1 MSEIVRVPRGSNRA
15 TRIDNRLPLILNEA
29 ARLFRE
35 KGYEA
40 TTMRDIAVAVGML
53 PGSLYYHFATKED
66 LLVAVYERGVRLII
80 EKVQSAA
87 AKHEDPWQRLEA
99 AAVAHLETSL
109 KTEEHSLVVM
119 RVLPRDLPKA
129 AERVTKLRDEYDKVF
144 VDLVA
149 DLPLPPK
156 VDRRLFRLMLL
167 GALNWSQNWY
177 RENGRH
183 SPRSIA
189 RNFIAMLAD
198 AQKP

>member
-1 MSEIVRVPRGSNRA
+1 MSETVRIPRGSNRT
-15 TRIDNRLPLILNEA
+15 TRTDNRLPLILNEA

-66 LLVAVYERGVRLII
+66 LLISVYEKGVRLII
-80 EKVQSAA
+80 EKVQSAV
-87 AKHEDPWQRLEA
+87 AKQVDPWQRLEA

-109 KTEEHSLVVM
+109 KTDEHSLVVM
-119 RVLPRDLPKA
+119 RVLPKDVPKA
-129 AERVTKLRDEYDKVF
+129 AARLTKLRDDYDRLF
-144 VDLVA
+144 IELVA
-149 DLPLPPK
+149 ALPLPPK
-156 VDRRLFRLMLL
+156 ADRRFLRLMLL

-177 RENGRH
+177 RESGRS

-189 RNFIAMLAD
+189 RNFILLLRE
-198 AQKP
+198 AQEI